1 MRYDKMYKAY
11 MSQEWK
17 NSFRVLRDWKEGK
30 TFEFEDYDEL
40 NTVKKILNFSHRYE
54 VLARKEAQKLP
65 RYESSIVCMNLYTY
79 IVYLSRE
86 VPGETI
92 YARDYLHIYAMDA
105 IRLL

>member
-40 NTVKKILNFSHRYE
+40 NTVKKY
-54 VLARKEAQKLP
+54 
-65 RYESSIVCMNLYTY
+65 
-79 IVYLSRE
+79 
-86 VPGETI
+86 
-92 YARDYLHIYAMDA
+92 
-105 IRLL
+105 

>member
-1 MRYDKMYKAY
+1 M
-11 MSQEWK
+11 
-17 NSFRVLRDWKEGK
+17 
-30 TFEFEDYDEL
+30 
-40 NTVKKILNFSHRYE
+40 
-54 VLARKEAQKLP
+54 LARKEAQKLP